1 MTSQGWYPLGLTG
14 LVSVLSKGLSRVF
27 SNTTVRK
34 NQFFCAQPSLW
45 SNPPR
50 NEQKIHFRHFQL
62 QAPAYDTPQ
71 LLLLSFLHLLGQQH
85 SLQFMTTIL
94 CGSPCIS
101 HSDSPASKDPCNY
114 TGLAMII
121 QDDLLTVRSSLN
133 PNCKF
138 LRARQQ
144 NMFTGSGI
152 RMWTLWRHDS
162 ASTSACHTIKKMVWH
177 YANNN
182 NSYSLL
188 ITLYMPSPLLNPLEI

>member
-1 MTSQGWYPLGLTG
+1 MNNQGWYPLGLTG

-34 NQFFCAQPSLW
+34 HQFFCAQPSLW
-45 SNPPR
+45 SKPPR

-85 SLQFMTTIL
+85 SLQFTTTIL
-94 CGSPCIS
+94 CG
-101 HSDSPASKDPCNY
+101 Y

-121 QDDLLTVRSSLN
+121 QDDLLTLRSSLN

-162 ASTSACHTIKKMVWH
+162 ASHISL
-177 YANNN
+177 
-182 NSYSLL
+182 SYYEKDGVALCK
-188 ITLYMPSPLLNPLEI
+188 